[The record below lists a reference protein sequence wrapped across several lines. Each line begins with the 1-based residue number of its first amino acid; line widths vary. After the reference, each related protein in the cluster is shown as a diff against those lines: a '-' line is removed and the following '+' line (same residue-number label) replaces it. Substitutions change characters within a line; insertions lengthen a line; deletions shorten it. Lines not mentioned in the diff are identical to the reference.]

1 MAEPF
6 TLRERSSRQP
16 CGRLEQLV
24 RAKLFA
30 VTAETTPPVSA
41 APERLLAQTAPLK
54 GVADAVN
61 VTDGA
66 GAKAHMS
73 NVAAAALMVQ
83 AGIEPVLQLTTRDRN
98 LIALQSALLGAAAVG
113 VRNVLCLRG
122 DDIATGDQPQA
133 TQVHDLDS
141 RGLLGLART
150 MRDEGRLPSGRA
162 IADPPPLFL
171 GAADAPAEPGPDWTP
186 APVEAKIAAGAQFFQ
201 TQFCFDLDM
210 VRRYMARLGDAG
222 VLEHARYL
230 IGIGP
235 LRSAGSARWMNHHLW
250 GVDIPEPII
259 ARLEGARDAP
269 AEGVRICVELI
280 EGLHEIPGVV
290 GAHLMG
296 PRCEEAAAEA
306 IRLSGVLERRAAATA
321 PAS

>member
-54 GVADAVN
+54 GVADAV
-61 VTDGA
+61 
-66 GAKAHMS
+66 
-73 NVAAAALMVQ
+73 
-83 AGIEPVLQLTTRDRN
+83 
-98 LIALQSALLGAAAVG
+98 LQSALLGAAAVG